1 MAESSGGDW
10 LGLLGLIGA
19 ASIAS
24 AGAIY
29 NNRAQEKLTK
39 QVNSMAIDLADSAHQ
54 REVLDLYKAGLN
66 PILSAT
72 GNGASV
78 PSLGTPHLDNVLSDF
93 GSSARAAGEMMSK
106 QRSLSNEAVKLDN
119 DAIRLSNKVAS
130 ETVDSDIAT
139 AKAEAFA
146 RQKQADYDAA
156 IAADKFLEL
165 NKWKVRI
172 SRDKHGNPVM
182 DKNGRVVWETNPD
195 YLKEVRDSV
204 EAEVKEPGTRYLQS
218 WIGTGGRAVGDA
230 INGATGLKNFLRK
243 QPKGIYN
250 RHVDPRGRVST
261 SWTEYK

>member
-78 PSLGTPHLDNVLSDF
+78 PSLGTPHLDNVMSSF
-93 GSSARAAGEMMSK
+93 GNSARAAGEMMSK
-106 QRSLSNEAVKLDN
+106 QRSLTNEAVKLDN
-119 DAIRLSNKVAS
+119 DSTRLSNKVAS
-130 ETVDSDIAT
+130 ETVDSDIAS

-146 RQKQADYDAA
+146 RQKQADYDAL
-156 IAADKFLEL
+156 IAADKLDALHGWRMRPF
-165 NKWKVRI
+165 RD
-172 SRDKHGNPVM
+172 SRSPSG
-182 DKNGRVVWETNPD
+182 VVWKNNPD
-195 YLKEVRDSV
+195 YEKQISDSMK
-204 EAEVKEPGTRYLQS
+204 AEVKSPGTRYLQS
-218 WIGTGGRAVGDA
+218 WIDTGGRA
-230 INGATGLKNFLRK
+230 INNVTSSALDLKNVIRK
-243 QPKGIYN
+243 PVKAGWRSN
-250 RHVDPRGRVST
+250 WR
-261 SWTEYK
+261 